1 MKKWIWMKYLHI
13 VVLAL
18 PSWYLERILYRLK
31 KSQPVMAYFFRLRF
45 ATGNF
50 PNHFCHTSPRYNVFY
65 RVFLPIRACWTGK
78 KLIVCVHI
86 WLVGLAICF
95 FRQTYELHPLPMLG
109 GLLWATGNL
118 CQGLKT
124 FKVIFKMVIFGQ
136 NWPISAENESHV
148 PKLVVLSEKMVILD
162 RQK

>member
-18 PSWYLERILYRLK
+18 PLWYLEQILYRLK
-31 KSQPVMAYFFRLRF
+31 KSRPVMDYFFRLRF
-45 ATGNF
+45 ATETF
-50 PNHFCHTSPRYNVFY
+50 SKSFCYIFAAVQRFY
-65 RVFLPIRACWTGK
+65 RLLTLFTACWTGK

-118 CQGLKT
+118 CQGLKS
-124 FKVIFKMVIFGQ
+124 FL
-136 NWPISAENESHV
+136 SHV
-148 PKLVVLSEKMVILD
+148 FVPIFRPNLIHFLRNSLNF
-162 RQK
+162 